1 MMNLSKST
9 SLEIS
14 LPLTNNIFI
23 LLGCILTM
31 IACNHID
38 KSQKNEINLKSHY
51 SIYSKNVR
59 DSFYI
64 SVQLPLEYQE
74 QPKKKYPVV
83 VLTDANFYSPM
94 LAPILHQYEKGG
106 LLPPLIL
113 VSIGYK
119 SFSLMDSLRVRDY
132 MFPASI
138 PSDEMEAIGGGQ
150 KFYHFITDELLPQI
164 DSSYRVEIDKRTLLG
179 HSFGGYFSLL
189 ALLEQVENKRNDFTG
204 FVSASPSLWYNNNYL
219 FKLAQILKAS
229 DIKDTLNVFLS
240 VGANEEPK
248 WSVQPV
254 KDLSKQLS
262 DPDIKKVIT
271 DVEIYSHLD
280 HMDVGLISFIKGL
293 EKISNK
299 PDQ

>member
-1 MMNLSKST
+1 MMNLSKPT
-9 SLEIS
+9 SRKVSIC
-14 LPLTNNIFI
+14 LTNKIFI
-23 LLGCILTM
+23 LLGCILM
-31 IACNHID
+31 ITACNHID
-38 KSQKNEINLKSHY
+38 KSENTGIDLKSDY

-74 QPKKKYPVV
+74 QIKKKYPVV

-94 LAPILHQYEKGG
+94 LAPILHQYERGG

-119 SFSLMDSLRVRDY
+119 SFSLMDSLRVRDF

-150 KFYHFITDELLPQI
+150 KFYHFITDELLPKI
-164 DSSYRVEIDKRTLLG
+164 DSSYRVDRDRRTLLG

-189 ALLEQVENKRNDFTG
+189 ALLTQVEDRRNDFSG
-204 FVSASPSLWYNNNYL
+204 FVSASPSIWYNDYYL
-219 FKLAQILKAS
+219 FKLSQVLKAS
-229 DIKDTLNVFLS
+229 ALKDSVNVFLS
-240 VGANEEPK
+240 VGDKEEPK
-248 WSVQPV
+248 WSVQPI
-254 KDLSKQLS
+254 KDLSKKLA
-262 DPDIKKVIT
+262 DPEIKKVIT

-280 HMDVGLISFIKGL
+280 HMDVGLVSFIKGL
-293 EKISNK
+293 EKIYNQ
-299 PDQ
+299 PN